1 MDNKEIQV
9 LTHNIELVDRK
20 VLKMS
25 GIKKIENFNKE
36 EFFLLSVMGYIL
48 IKGNNLELMKLDT
61 SGGNIHIKG
70 IIDSVIYLEED
81 KKKNKESIFK
91 RLFK

>member
-1 MDNKEIQV
+1 MDNKDIQV
-9 LTHNIELVDRK
+9 LSHGIEITDRK
-20 VLKMS
+20 IVKMN

-48 IKGNNLELMKLDT
+48 VRGDNLELMKLDT
-61 SGGNIHIKG
+61 VGGNVHIKG
-70 IIDSVIYLEED
+70 IINSINYLDED
-81 KKKNKESIFK
+81 KKKNKESLLS

>member
-70 IIDSVIYLEED
+70 IIDSIIYLEED